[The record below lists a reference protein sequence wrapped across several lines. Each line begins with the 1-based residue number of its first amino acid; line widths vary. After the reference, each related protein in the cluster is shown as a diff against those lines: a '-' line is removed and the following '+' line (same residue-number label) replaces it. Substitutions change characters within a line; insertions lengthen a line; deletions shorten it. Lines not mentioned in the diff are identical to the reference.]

1 LDLFSDESTLAA
13 LKKGAAKKKHGA
25 YVVVGWNPTT
35 TYSTLISAEKPFFQQ
50 SQILG
55 HVGRGVDTGPN
66 MPG

>member
-1 LDLFSDESTLAA
+1 LLAA

-50 SQILG
+50 SHLFIGEKL
-55 HVGRGVDTGPN
+55 
-66 MPG
+66 